1 MEALKSALNLFI
13 HYEANGLLALVYVLW
28 EHGVSILTAGAMAYF
43 TLTAPQAQRVWI
55 TATAVMA
62 VLATLFTPPPVP
74 LILTVMTLAGAI
86 AVWRDTFNP
95 DNLRWRLIG
104 GLALYSLAALGYLA
118 YSHYLDGVDAMT
130 WAKTL
135 GGEGAA
141 AATLAQGRAFVN
153 TLATWGL
160 WLIIPLGY
168 FSLLAQSMFVHPP
181 GPQEPHDLITTIRTH
196 GQRD

>member
-1 MEALKSALNLFI
+1 MEAVKDALNLLI
-13 HYEANGLLALVYVLW
+13 HYEINGFLAILYVLW
-28 EHGVSILTAGAMAYF
+28 EHITAIITAGAMAYF
-43 TLTAPQAQRVWI
+43 ILTAPAAQRVWI
-55 TATAVMA
+55 TATAILA

-74 LILTVMTLAGAI
+74 LIMAVMAAAGAL

-95 DNLRWRLIG
+95 DNLRWRLNG
-104 GLALYSLAALGYLA
+104 GLALYALAALGYLA

-130 WAKTL
+130 WAKAL

-181 GPQEPHDLITTIRTH
+181 GPQEPHDLITTIRTR
-196 GQRD
+196 GQD

>member
-1 MEALKSALNLFI
+1 MTAVKEALAHFLI
-13 HYEANGLLALVYVLW
+13 YEANGFLALIYVLW
-28 EHGVSILTAGAMAYF
+28 EHITAILTAAAMSYLILGA
-43 TLTAPQAQRVWI
+43 PHAQRTWLI
-55 TATAVMA
+55 TTAILA
-62 VLATLFTPPPVP
+62 VLATFLAPAPVP
-74 LILTVMTLAGAI
+74 LIMAGMALAGAL

-95 DNLRWRLIG
+95 ENLRWRLNG
-104 GLALYSLAALGYLA
+104 GLALYALSALGYLA

-135 GGEGAA
+135 GGEGQAA
-141 AATLAQGRAFVN
+141 AALAQGRAFVN

-181 GPQEPHDLITTIRTH
+181 GPQTPSDLITTIRTRGNH
-196 GQRD
+196 